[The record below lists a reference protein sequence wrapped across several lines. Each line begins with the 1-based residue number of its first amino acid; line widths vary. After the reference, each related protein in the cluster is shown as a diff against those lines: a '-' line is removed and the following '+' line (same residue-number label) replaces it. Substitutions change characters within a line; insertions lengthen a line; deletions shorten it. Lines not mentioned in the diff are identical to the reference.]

1 MKRILLSVVI
11 SALFCTVLEA
21 QDSSSHQY
29 VGKFKFP
36 EGSAVASVEVNLDN
50 GALTMS
56 SSAGTSGLA
65 LLGVDSFN
73 IVSFNGYAVFRRNET
88 RKIVA
93 VHIEA
98 SGHVLDGVKDSAAY
112 SIQQS
117 KHVVPTP
124 TVCLPEKIYNN
135 RQEAEKG
142 LAERRNKG
150 NYHREESSL
159 NR

>member
-1 MKRILLSVVI
+1 MKKILLSVVI
-11 SALFCTVLEA
+11 PALFCTALEA

-36 EGSAVASVEVNLDN
+36 EGSVVTSVEVSLDN
-50 GALTMS
+50 GALTMT

-88 RKIVA
+88 KRIVA
-93 VHIEA
+93 IHIDA
-98 SGHVLDGVKDSAAY
+98 SGYVLDGVKDSAAY
-112 SIQQS
+112 SIQLS
-117 KHVVPTP
+117 KHIVPTP
-124 TVCLPEKIYNN
+124 IVCLPEKIYNS

-142 LAERRNKG
+142 LAERRNKSS
-150 NYHREESSL
+150 YRRDESSL